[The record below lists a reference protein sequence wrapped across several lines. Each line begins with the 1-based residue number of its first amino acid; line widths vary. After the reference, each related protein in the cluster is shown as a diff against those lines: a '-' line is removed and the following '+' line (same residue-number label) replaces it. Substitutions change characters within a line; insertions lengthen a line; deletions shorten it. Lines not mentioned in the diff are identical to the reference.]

1 MTLVAVAPSPTGCDI
16 VLVGGGH
23 AHVQVMTAFARAP
36 TLGLRLTL
44 VSDRAAT
51 PYSGMLPGH
60 IAGLYARDDIH
71 IDLVRLARATD
82 VRLILTPAAG
92 LDRAAR
98 TVLFADR
105 PPLPYDLVSFDVG
118 VTPDLTTIAGAAEHG
133 LAVKPIAG
141 LLDRL
146 EALLAAVRA
155 PDGPRRLTVVGA
167 GAAGVELAIALRLRL
182 DREANRAGRD
192 PADVAVALVGAGEL
206 APALNAGARRRVAAA
221 LRRAGVAFHADF
233 RVMAVEPGA
242 VIAADGRRLP
252 GDAALFATAA
262 RAPGW
267 LAATGL
273 PCAPD
278 GSLFT
283 DASLRVMGESAVFA
297 VGDCALNVDAPRPK
311 AGVFA
316 VRQGPVLAENLRR
329 AALGGPL
336 RPWRAQKN
344 FLTLLLSGD
353 RTAIAARGGRFSAEG
368 ALVWRWKDHI
378 DRAFMTRFA
387 TREGGREGA

>member
-1 MTLVAVAPSPTGCDI
+1 MALVAPAPAGRDI
-16 VLVGGGH
+16 VLIGGGH

-36 TLGLRLTL
+36 SPGLRLTL

-60 IAGLYARDDIH
+60 IAGLYARDEMH
-71 IDLVRLARATD
+71 IDLVALARATGTS
-82 VRLILTPAAG
+82 LILSPAVG

-98 TVLFADR
+98 AVLFADR
-105 PPLPYDLVSFDVG
+105 PPLPYDVVSFDVG
-118 VTPDLTTIAGAAEHG
+118 VTPDLAPIAGAAELG
-133 LAVKPIAG
+133 LAVKPIGA
-141 LLDRL
+141 LLDKID
-146 EALLAAVRA
+146 ALLAAARA
-155 PDGPRRLTVVGA
+155 PDGPRRLNVVGA

-182 DREANRAGRD
+182 DYEARRDGRD
-192 PADVAVALVGAGEL
+192 PGATAVALLGAGDL
-206 APALNAGARRRVAAA
+206 APALNSGARRRIARA
-221 LRRAGVAFHADF
+221 LARAGVAFHPDF
-233 RVMAVEPGA
+233 RVVAVEAGA

-262 RAPGW
+262 RAPAW

-278 GSLFT
+278 GSLFI
-283 DASLRVMGESAVFA
+283 DASLRVMGESAIFA
-297 VGDCALNVDAPRPK
+297 VGDCALNVDAPRPR

-329 AALGGPL
+329 AALGQQP
-336 RPWRAQKN
+336 RRYRAQTA

-353 RTAIAARGGRFSAEG
+353 RTAIAARGGWFSAEG
-368 ALVWRWKDHI
+368 PLVWRWKDRI
-378 DRAFMTRFA
+378 DRAFMARFT
-387 TREGGREGA
+387 TRENGREGD